1 MFLRVCVLICA
12 VMFGKIDAAV
22 PYEPQTSGS
31 VLEPWRWQ
39 VFTELRGQGALCM
52 TEASDGAFWFGT
64 QEGVQRYD
72 GLTWTAYKFDDAPIH
87 ALCAGRNGVVYAGT
101 ELGIHQFTNGAWQRV
116 FPVNT
121 KMSFPVYDLMIASDG
136 RLWAGTGLGALVWDH
151 SIWKIYTTDVMA
163 QTVVKM
169 IPDIRV
175 EIVPQSV
182 AFDRTWS
189 RSEGGIG
196 ALLVGGYPMP
206 HRGDLPMVIG
216 AVADNGPAQRA
227 GLEAG
232 DQILSVDG
240 KAQVS
245 INAVEGDAGI
255 EVLLQVQSRSGGV
268 RDVRV
273 QRDFPTGFVQDFQV
287 HDVLETQDGAFW
299 FALNWGEVIKRDVT
313 GAWFRYADDE
323 GVDTGIRPRLTQ
335 DRAGN
340 VWVVS
345 DDGRRN
351 VNRFENGKWIQTRLS
366 DLGGVNWNPSVLASR
381 DGTVWVGG
389 RLGRLHAYRGGK
401 WRVYNRSPDAP
412 IPATRLVQIL
422 EASDGA
428 LWMIGKGQDALRLD
442 YGTTRWTTY
451 EDLHFQCEGQDGSL
465 WFTDS
470 QGGVVQR
477 NGSLWVRYDQLDG
490 LMSVPAS
497 LVVDAFGMVWA
508 AGEEDSTA
516 ATAQFQNG
524 VWQLER
530 HNRLSWRVHPKAV
543 FKAQDGSLW
552 FGAESG
558 WDSGEG
564 HLGGFL
570 QRVGTRWIHHNAL
583 RYVYGIGQSGDGT
596 MWMGSHQLTRFIS
609 PDGWQQLSEPEHLNS
624 YVHSIAGGAGA
635 SVWVGMRT
643 YGVYQF
649 DGQVWRQYDSRDG
662 LADNTVNSLL
672 VAQDNTVWAGTE
684 QGVSRF
690 DGRQWQT
697 YALPRL
703 LSIHFEQ
710 TIRQTQDGAL
720 WINLEGGRTIRY
732 MPDKVPPETQ
742 IVLLPSEEVAQP
754 GNVPIEWAGAD
765 PWHTTQSEDLTFSY
779 RVDGAEWSPFSKERN
794 QTFLT
799 MKSGTHT
806 LEVKARDRDFNED
819 PSPAQATF
827 VVLPP
832 IYLQGWFLGLMGILL
847 TVIGIQTGRAKRRG
861 RRLREANETLEKRV
875 AERTVELAKTVD
887 DLQEQIQERQLA
899 EEQKVSLEA
908 QLHQAQKMEALGRL
922 AGGVAHDFNNI
933 LTVIIG
939 NAELMR
945 LKTYTPDE
953 LKEKVDQTFS
963 AGERGVSLT
972 RQLLAFS
979 RQQVFDP
986 KVLDLNRQI
995 RNIDHMLQRLI
1006 GEPVALRTHLAED
1019 LGRIEAD
1026 PGQIDQVII
1035 NLVVNARDAMPE
1047 GGRLALETVNVQ
1059 VDDALAQK
1067 FSDVALGDYVM
1078 LAVRDSGTGIDAE
1091 TLRRIFEPFFTT
1103 KGVGK
1108 GTGLGLSTVHG
1119 IVTQSGGFIDVE
1131 STLNQGT
1138 TFFVYFPL
1146 VAGEVTVM
1154 APDRSGADDLHGSE
1168 TILVVEDERDVRELT
1183 CQLLEHHGY
1192 TALDASNSGEAL
1204 LTCERYDGRI
1214 DLMLSD
1220 VVMPQMSGTEL
1231 AQRVAPLRPNMRV
1244 LYMSGY
1250 LDDAISKHG
1259 LLMEPSSF
1267 LLKPFNRRVLLE
1279 KVREVLDGSSS

>member
-12 VMFGKIDAAV
+12 VLFGKIDGAV

-39 VFTELRGQGALCM
+39 VFTELRGQGVLCM

-72 GLTWTAYKFDDAPIH
+72 GLTWTAYKFDDAPVN
-87 ALCAGRNGVVYAGT
+87 ALSPGRNGIIFAGT
-101 ELGIHQFTNGAWQRV
+101 ELGIHQFLDGVWQRI
-116 FPVNT
+116 FPVKAQT
-121 KMSFPVYDLMIASDG
+121 SFPIYDLMVASDG

-151 SIWKIYTTDVMA
+151 SIWSMYTTDEMA
-163 QTVVKM
+163 ETIFKM
-169 IPDIRV
+169 MPDVQV
-175 EIVPQSV
+175 ETVPQSI

-189 RSEGGIG
+189 RPEGGIG
-196 ALLVGGYPMP
+196 ALIVGGYPMP

-216 AVADNGPAQRA
+216 AVAPDGPAHHA
-227 GLEAG
+227 GLQGG
-232 DQILSVDG
+232 DQILHVDG

-245 INAVEGDAGI
+245 INAIEGEAGQEI
-255 EVLLQVQSRSGGV
+255 LLNVRQLSGAV
-268 RDVRV
+268 RDVRIT
-273 QRDFPTGFVQDFQV
+273 RTRPTGIVQDFQV
-287 HDVLETQDGAFW
+287 HDVLETQDGALW
-299 FALNWGEVIKRDVT
+299 FALNWGEVIKKDVT
-313 GAWFRYADDE
+313 GAWFRYGDAE

-335 DRAGN
+335 DRAGR

-351 VNRFENGKWIQTRLS
+351 VNRFENGEWIQTRLS

-389 RLGRLHAYRGGK
+389 RLGRLHAYRSGK
-401 WRVYNRSPDAP
+401 WRVYNRSPEAL

-428 LWMIGKGQDALRLD
+428 LWLIGKGQDALRLD

-451 EDLHFQCEGQDGSL
+451 EGLQFQCEGLDGSL

-470 QGGVVQR
+470 KGSVVQR
-477 NGSLWVRYDQLDG
+477 NGSLWVRYDQNDG
-490 LMSVPAS
+490 LMSAPSS
-497 LVVDAFGMVWA
+497 LVVDALGTVWA
-508 AGEEDSTA
+508 AGEDDSTA

-524 VWQLER
+524 VWKLEQ
-530 HNRLSWRVHPKAV
+530 HKNLSWRIHANAV

-558 WDSGEG
+558 WASGDG

-570 QRVGTRWIHHNAL
+570 QRVGTRWIHQNAL

-596 MWMGSHQLTRFIS
+596 MWLGSHQLTRLTP
-609 PDGWQQLSEPEHLNS
+609 PDRWQTLSEPEHLNS

-649 DGQVWRQYDSRDG
+649 DGQVWRQHDSRDG

-672 VAQDNTVWAGTE
+672 VAQDNTIWAGTE

-703 LSIHFEQ
+703 LSVHFEQ
-710 TIRQTQDGAL
+710 AIRQTKDGAL
-720 WINLEGGRTIRY
+720 WVNLEGERTIRY
-732 MPDKVPPETQ
+732 TPDDVPPEAQ
-742 IVLLPSEEVAQP
+742 IVLAPSEEVAQP
-754 GNVPIEWAGAD
+754 GNVPIEWMGAD
-765 PWHTTQSEDLTFSY
+765 PWHATRDEDLTFSY
-779 RVDGAEWSPFSKERN
+779 RVDGAAWSSFSKEKN
-794 QTFLT
+794 HTFLT
-799 MKSGTHT
+799 MKSGTHI
-806 LEVKARDRDFNED
+806 LEVKTRDRDFNED
-819 PSPAQATF
+819 LSPARATF

-832 IYLQGWFLGLMGILL
+832 IYLQGWFLGLMAALL
-847 TVIGIQTGRAKRRG
+847 AVIGIQTGRAKRRG

-875 AERTVELAKTVD
+875 DERTAELAKTVD

-899 EEQKVSLEA
+899 EEQKTSLEV
-908 QLHQAQKMEALGRL
+908 QLHQAQKMEALGQL
-922 AGGVAHDFNNI
+922 AGGVAHDFNNT

-939 NAELMR
+939 NSELMQ
-945 LKTYTPDE
+945 LKVYTPDE
-953 LKEKVDQTFS
+953 LKEKVDQIYS

-972 RQLLAFS
+972 RQLLAFC

-986 KVLDLNRQI
+986 KVLDLNHQI
-995 RNIDHMLQRLI
+995 CNIDHMLQRLI
-1006 GEPVALRTHLAED
+1006 GEPVALRMHLAED

-1035 NLVVNARDAMPE
+1035 NLVVNARDAMPDS
-1047 GGRLALETVNVQ
+1047 GRLTLETANVQ
-1059 VDDALAQK
+1059 VDDVLAQK

-1078 LAVRDSGTGIDAE
+1078 LAVRDSGTGIDAD

-1119 IVTQSGGFIDVE
+1119 IVTQSRGFIDVE

-1146 VAGEVTVM
+1146 VAGEVTVITS
-1154 APDRSGADDLHGSE
+1154 DRLAADDLHASE
-1168 TILVVEDERDVRELT
+1168 TILVVEDDRDVRDLT

-1204 LTCERYDGRI
+1204 LTCERHDGTI

-1220 VVMPQMSGTEL
+1220 VVMPQMSGPEL

-1250 LDDAISKHG
+1250 LDDAISEHG

-1279 KVREVLDGSSS
+1279 KVREVLDAE